1 VDGLSLV
8 GLESHESDT
17 HPLIVEDIFKAKVQE
32 SGKPCGEFEVAAFFA
47 TKKKETISIKKSS
60 ASVASRLPPR
70 LVSDQMINIFFQE
83 WAPLFPVVN
92 RPAVLNLYT
101 EYVANPHGVKDKH
114 AIAQLN
120 LIFGI
125 AALSAEVWTLPTG
138 DKFVSF

>member
-1 VDGLSLV
+1 MHTHSLI
-8 GLESHESDT
+8 LEDA
-17 HPLIVEDIFKAKVQE
+17 FKANVQE
-32 SGKPCGEFEVAAFFA
+32 SGKPCVEFKAAAFFSP
-47 TKKKETISIKKSS
+47 KKTENTSVEKVL

-83 WAPLFPVVN
+83 WAPLFPVVH
-92 RPAVLNLYT
+92 RPTVLSLYT

-125 AALSAEVWTLPTG
+125 AAVSAEVWTLPTN
-138 DKFVSF
+138 VASNSF